1 MYNTATET
9 AYRRELKEKILR
21 VATAL
26 FHRYGIRR
34 VKMDDIANDL
44 KISKRTLYEIYSNKE
59 KLLLEV
65 MRNDKLVES
74 RRMEG
79 FDRPGSN
86 VINIVIEVCKYR
98 IEEFSQINPLFF
110 EDIHKYPELLAHVRK
125 LHEQRESDVLA
136 FMQRG
141 IDEGLFLPDFN
152 YGIVRTLT
160 NASQQAIMNLYLYK
174 KYDVTELAYVA
185 ILLFIRGFCTPEGVR
200 QLDEQLASLAWIKAG
215 R

>member
-44 KISKRTLYEIYSNKE
+44 KISKRTPYEIYSNKE

-141 IDEGLFLPDFN
+141 IDEGLFLPDIN

-174 KYDVTELAYVA
+174 KYDVTELAHVA

-200 QLDEQLASLAWIKAG
+200 QLDEQLESLAWIKSG

>member
-141 IDEGLFLPDFN
+141 IDEGLFLPDIN

-174 KYDVTELAYVA
+174 KYDVTELAHVA

-200 QLDEQLASLAWIKAG
+200 PLDEQLESLAWIRAG

>member
-26 FHRYGIRR
+26 FHRYGIRQ

-125 LHEQRESDVLA
+125 LHEQRECDVRA

-141 IDEGLFLPDFN
+141 IDEGLFLPDIN

-200 QLDEQLASLAWIKAG
+200 QLDEQLESLAWIKAG

>member
-141 IDEGLFLPDFN
+141 IDEGLFLPDIN

-174 KYDVTELAYVA
+174 KYDVTELAHVA
-185 ILLFIRGFCTPEGVR
+185 ILLFIRGFCTPAGVR
-200 QLDEQLASLAWIKAG
+200 QLDEQLESLAWIKSG

>member
-141 IDEGLFLPDFN
+141 IDEGLFLPDIN

>member
-98 IEEFSQINPLFF
+98 IEEVSQINPLFF

-141 IDEGLFLPDFN
+141 IDEGLFLPDIN

>member
-141 IDEGLFLPDFN
+141 IDEGLFLPDIN

-174 KYDVTELAYVA
+174 KYNVTELAHVA

-200 QLDEQLASLAWIKAG
+200 QLDEQLESLAWIKSG

>member
-141 IDEGLFLPDFN
+141 IDEGLFLPDIN

-174 KYDVTELAYVA
+174 KYDVTELAHVA

>member
-141 IDEGLFLPDFN
+141 IDEGLFLPDIN

-174 KYDVTELAYVA
+174 KYDVTELAHVA

-200 QLDEQLASLAWIKAG
+200 QLDEQLEFLAWIKSG

>member
-21 VATAL
+21 VATVL

-141 IDEGLFLPDFN
+141 IDEGLFLPDIN

-174 KYDVTELAYVA
+174 KYDVTELAHVA

-200 QLDEQLASLAWIKAG
+200 LLDEQLESLAWIKSG

>member
-141 IDEGLFLPDFN
+141 IDEGLFLPDIN

-200 QLDEQLASLAWIKAG
+200 QLDEQLESLAWIKAG

>member
-34 VKMDDIANDL
+34 VKMEDIANDL
-44 KISKRTLYEIYSNKE
+44 KIAKRTLYEIYSNKE

-141 IDEGLFLPDFN
+141 IDEGLFLPDIN

-200 QLDEQLASLAWIKAG
+200 QLDEQLESLAWIKAG

>member
-141 IDEGLFLPDFN
+141 IDEGLFLPDIN

-174 KYDVTELAYVA
+174 KYDVMELAYVA

-200 QLDEQLASLAWIKAG
+200 QLDEQLESLAWIKAG

>member
-9 AYRRELKEKILR
+9 AYRRELKEKILQ

-141 IDEGLFLPDFN
+141 IDEGLFLPDIN

-174 KYDVTELAYVA
+174 KYDVTELAHVA

-200 QLDEQLASLAWIKAG
+200 QLDEQLESLAWIRAG

>member
-141 IDEGLFLPDFN
+141 IDEGLFLPDIN

-174 KYDVTELAYVA
+174 KYDVTELAHVA

-200 QLDEQLASLAWIKAG
+200 QLDEQLESLAWIKAG

>member
-1 MYNTATET
+1 
-9 AYRRELKEKILR
+9 
-21 VATAL
+21 
-26 FHRYGIRR
+26 
-34 VKMDDIANDL
+34 
-44 KISKRTLYEIYSNKE
+44 
-59 KLLLEV
+59 
-65 MRNDKLVES
+65 
-74 RRMEG
+74 MEG

-141 IDEGLFLPDFN
+141 IDEGLFLPDIN

-174 KYDVTELAYVA
+174 KYDVTELAHVA

-200 QLDEQLASLAWIKAG
+200 QLDEQLESLAWIRAG

>member
-141 IDEGLFLPDFN
+141 IDEGLFLPDIN

-174 KYDVTELAYVA
+174 KYDVTELAHVA

-200 QLDEQLASLAWIKAG
+200 QLDEQLESLAWIRAG